1 MFKKFIFTLLA
12 CLLFCSS
19 FAAETLPI
27 IFQGKNKTPIAS
39 RTIDGEVFVDAREMA
54 KHLRLQTNLFWN
66 SGQLNLRG
74 KNGFFATLR
83 QGESFATI
91 KGRRETLTADPFMEK
106 RSLYVPITFFTEGAG
121 LFAGNFQTAFDGE
134 KIIIEK
140 TGELPTVVKQKKA
153 AETQTIAATETPKV
167 KGKEEE
173 EEITEVGGEFFTQI
187 PGSNLP
193 APTIINKLDTSK
205 KNLPFVPKDLK
216 KETVLRVCIDA
227 GHGGK
232 DPGAN
237 YRGIAKEKELN
248 LIVAKELEK
257 LLKKN
262 KKIEIKM
269 TRNNDTF
276 IPLGKRAKFANE
288 FKADVFISIHS
299 NAAPNK
305 KAKGFEVYFRSDKA
319 SDKEAA
325 QTAALEN
332 EALNY
337 EEKGVGN
344 ITYADLLLNSL
355 ATNEN
360 INESSKLAA
369 RIRNS
374 VSDKKGTLGINV
386 NTEKSIKQ
394 ANFYVLQGV
403 KAPSVLVEM
412 GYVTNKDD
420 KKRLNNKKILQ
431 IMAQAISNG
440 VLNYARQEGWK
451 I

>member
-1 MFKKFIFTLLA
+1 MLKKFIFTLLT
-12 CLLFCSS
+12 CLLFCLS
-19 FAAETLPI
+19 FAAETLPVV
-27 IFQGKNKTPIAS
+27 FQGKNKTPIAT
-39 RTIDGEVFVDAREMA
+39 RTIDGEIFVDAREMA
-54 KHLRLQTNLFWN
+54 KYLRLQTNLFWN

-74 KNGFFATLR
+74 KDGFFATLR
-83 QGESFATI
+83 QGEGFATV
-91 KGRRETLTADPFMEK
+91 KGRREALTAEPFMEK
-106 RSLYVPITFFTEGAG
+106 RSLYAPITFFTEGSG

-140 TGELPTVVKQKKA
+140 TGELPTVVKQKEA
-153 AETQTIAATETPKV
+153 DETQAIVAISPHKV
-167 KGKEEE
+167 KEQEEK

-205 KNLPFVPKDLK
+205 NNLPFVPKDLK

-262 KKIEIKM
+262 KKIQIKM
-269 TRNNDTF
+269 TREKDIF
-276 IPLGKRAKFANE
+276 IPLGKRAKIANE
-288 FKADVFISIHS
+288 FKADVFISIHA

-344 ITYADLLLNSL
+344 VTYADLLLNSL

-369 RIRNS
+369 RIRNGI
-374 VSDKKGTLGINV
+374 SDKSKVLGINV

-420 KKRLNNKKILQ
+420 KKRLNNKKVLQ
-431 IMAQAISNG
+431 IMALAINNG